1 MSKLEEITEQA
12 LALEPLER
20 SHLIDYLM
28 ASFSSEYLASVEEAW
43 KVEVEARIDA
53 YERGE
58 LETISME
65 ESKRRLGLL

>member
-1 MSKLEEITEQA
+1 MSKLEEIAEQA
-12 LALEPLER
+12 LTLEPLER
-20 SHLIDYLM
+20 SYLIDYLM

-58 LETISME
+58 VETISME